1 MKNILFLILI
11 LGLFS
16 CKQKTDQIK
25 VLQNRIDNLE
35 IKLNNMYKPG
45 YGELMSNI
53 QSHHSKLWFAGQ
65 NHNWKLAAFEIKELK
80 EIIADILS
88 YQKEREESK
97 IIEMINPEL
106 DSIDSAVKQENLV
119 LFVHHYNQLTN
130 SCNNCHRLTNFEFNV
145 VKVPDNSPF
154 SNQDFQTPK

>member
-1 MKNILFLILI
+1 MKKVLIFI
-11 LGLFS
+11 IMLGLFS

-25 VLQNRIDNLE
+25 VLQNRIDSLE

-45 YGELMSNI
+45 YGELMGNI

-65 NHNWKLAAFEIKELK
+65 NRNWKLAAFEIKELR
-80 EIIADILS
+80 EIIADILK

-97 IIEMINPEL
+97 IIEIINPEL
-106 DSIDSAVKQENLV
+106 DSIDLAVKQENSV
-119 LFVHHYNQLTN
+119 LFVHSYKQLTN
-130 SCNNCHRLTNFEFNV
+130 SCNNCHRLTNFGFNV

>member
-1 MKNILFLILI
+1 M

-25 VLQNRIDNLE
+25 VLQNRIDSLE

-45 YGELMSNI
+45 YGELMGNI

-65 NHNWKLAAFEIKELK
+65 NRNWKLAAFEIKELR
-80 EIIADILS
+80 EIIADILK

-97 IIEMINPEL
+97 IIEIINPEL
-106 DSIDSAVKQENLV
+106 DSIDLAVKQENSV
-119 LFVHHYNQLTN
+119 LFVHSYKQLTN
-130 SCNNCHRLTNFEFNV
+130 SCNNCHRLTNFGFNV